1 MSRMMGKGQFNVY
14 TGDILWQYGSNVEK
28 MFYTPCTLGLS
39 KVQNSIH
46 DRNLRL
52 VKMKLNVI
60 NSTHHK

>member
-1 MSRMMGKGQFNVY
+1 MMGEGQFNVY

-39 KVQNSIH
+39 KIQYSIH

-52 VKMKLNVI
+52 IENEMQLKVI